1 MLWSYIIYF
10 IADDE
15 DNMID
20 PVLESFFIFLEDE
33 QSEMQAQTSK
43 VHVTVTGTNNFSD
56 LYTSYCLNLTQFMDC

>member
-1 MLWSYIIYF
+1 
-10 IADDE
+10 
-15 DNMID
+15 MID